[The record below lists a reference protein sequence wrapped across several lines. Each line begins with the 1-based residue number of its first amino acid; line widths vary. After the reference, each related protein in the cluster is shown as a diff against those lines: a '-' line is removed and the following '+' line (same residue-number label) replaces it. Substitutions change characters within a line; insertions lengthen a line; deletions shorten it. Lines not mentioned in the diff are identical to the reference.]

1 MAEKK
6 NRIVYTFDVPEEFQA
21 GEFMDGRL
29 ESIGVRKLLI
39 EEEKMA
45 NARAPE
51 GIGKAEE
58 VVKASLVEATIDGE
72 TKKLATG
79 DGSTDSFW
87 KGLDPQ
93 QRSLVATAYA
103 DVNIL
108 KDEAA
113 KSFLATKRV
122 RAS

>member
-6 NRIVYTFDVPEEFQA
+6 NRVVYSFDVPEEFRS
-21 GEFMDGRL
+21 GEFMEGSL
-29 ESIGVRKLLI
+29 EAVGVRKLTI

-58 VVKASLVEATIDGE
+58 VVKASLVEVVVDGE
-72 TKKLATG
+72 SKKLSTS
-79 DGSTDSFW
+79 DGTVDSFW
-87 KGLDPQ
+87 KSLDPQ

-113 KSFLATKRV
+113 KSFLATKKV